1 MNEHFKKLMTLAE
14 ELGTVNS
21 AYLYRYGYSTVN
33 GKMENGEEFTLTLD
47 IKEAKEN
54 D

>member
-14 ELGTVNS
+14 ELGIVKS
-21 AYLYRYGYSTVN
+21 ACLYRYGYSTVS
-33 GKMENGEEFTLTLD
+33 GEMENGEQFTLTLD
-47 IKEAKEN
+47 IKEADKN